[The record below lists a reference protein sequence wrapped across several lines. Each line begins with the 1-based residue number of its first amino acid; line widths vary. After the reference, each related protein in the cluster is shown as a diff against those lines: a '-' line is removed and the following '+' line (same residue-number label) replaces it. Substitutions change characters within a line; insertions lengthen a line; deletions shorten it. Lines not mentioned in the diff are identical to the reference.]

1 MNRFK
6 RVALV
11 LGASLMSISAFGQ
24 LTSSYFMPGSTF
36 RGELNPAFR
45 PLRGYVSLPAV
56 GGTNAKFISNS
67 LTVDNLFYPHEGELV
82 SFLHSSVD
90 AEQFL
95 STLNKGDNTL
105 NAGVNIKIL
114 GIGTYVGRGF
124 VTLDVDVKTDV
135 QANLP
140 YELFDLLKNSKA
152 GQTYSLAGTKLNA
165 TATAEAALGY
175 SRELFKG
182 FTLGL
187 RGKFIAGL
195 GYAQM
200 NFDQFDLA
208 MNEDAWVINSRGVAN
223 VAMNGLHI
231 PTGDNGAWDFEGI
244 EFAMPEQMSGSG
256 MAIDL
261 GATYDLG
268 FATLSAS
275 VLNLGFMKW
284 SAENIQS
291 GVASGSYTYTG
302 AEIGSGATTNPMEGV
317 EFADFV
323 QFKPTASE
331 DLSTKLTSNVVL
343 GAEVPLISDIF
354 SVGVVYNLAMRELY
368 NTSELTLAATLT
380 PTRWLSASATYS
392 SFGAEMRGAETFG
405 LALNFHPS
413 WINLFVGTDY
423 MIKEVTPQFIP
434 VSQNKL
440 NLYFGVSVPL
450 ARSKY

>member
-6 RVALV
+6 RVVLV

-24 LTSSYFMPGSTF
+24 LTSSYFMPGSIF

-90 AEQFL
+90 TEQFL

-105 NAGVNIKIL
+105 NAGVNTKIL

-140 YELFDLLKNSKA
+140 YELFDFLKNSKG
-152 GQTYSLAGTKLNA
+152 GQTYSLAGTSA
-165 TATAEAALGY
+165 TASALAEVAVGY
-175 SRELFKG
+175 SRELFTG
-182 FTLGL
+182 FTLGV
-187 RGKFIAGL
+187 RGKYIGGL
-195 GYAQM
+195 AHA
-200 NFDQFDLA
+200 NVHFDQLDLA
-208 MNEDAWVINSRGVAN
+208 FNEDVWGISSHGVAD
-223 VAMNGLHI
+223 VAMNGLSI
-231 PTGDNGAWDFEGI
+231 PTNAEGVWDFNGI
-244 EFAMPEQMSGSG
+244 QMQTPSALAGSG
-256 MAIDL
+256 MALDL
-261 GATYDLG
+261 GVTYDLG
-268 FATLSAS
+268 FARLSAS
-275 VLNLGFMKW
+275 ALNLGFMKW
-284 SAENIQS
+284 SAENIQR
-291 GVASGSYTYTG
+291 GVASGTYAFTG
-302 AEIGSGATTNPMEGV
+302 VEIGSDGSSSPLEGA
-317 EFADFV
+317 EFTDFI
-323 QFKPTASE
+323 QLKPTAAE
-331 DLSTKLTSNVVL
+331 DISSKLTSNVVL

-413 WINLFVGTDY
+413 WINIFVGTDY